1 MRKRIAGAHRAEA
14 GGESEQGWL
23 DLEELA
29 TVEVTSEHPSFPVE
43 SALGSGVGPG
53 WRAAQKGAQQIRIIF
68 DEPAS
73 LHRIQLRF
81 HDAECERTQEFT
93 IRWSSAAGGPT
104 REIVRQQWNFS
115 PAGSTT
121 EIEDYNVELEGV
133 SVLELTIQ
141 PNLGRGEAVANL
153 VSWRMR

>member
-1 MRKRIAGAHRAEA
+1 MRKRIVGARRADA

-23 DLEELA
+23 DLEEIA
-29 TVEVTSEHPSFPVE
+29 TVELTSEHPGFPIE
-43 SALGSGVGPG
+43 SALGFEVGPG

-68 DEPAS
+68 DEPVS

-81 HDAECERTQEFT
+81 HEAECERTQEFT
-93 IRWSSAAGGPT
+93 IRWSSAAGGPA

-121 EIEDYNVELEGV
+121 QTQPHNLDQEGV
-133 SVLELTIQ
+133 SVLALTLQ
-141 PNLGRGEAVANL
+141 PHLRRHEA
-153 VSWRMR
+153 